1 MEAIFSLP
9 YPEFAIATILQ
20 KNFKKKDGFSI
31 QIPLSRQQKGLD
43 LLVYNQKSKKPSQ
56 SKLKVPEIINNKKG
70 ANSNIYPCLE
80 DLIIPKD

>member
-43 LLVYNQKSKKPSQ
+43 LLVYNQRVPKKPKSRYQ
-56 SKLKVPEIINNKKG
+56 
-70 ANSNIYPCLE
+70 AY
-80 DLIIPKD
+80 D